1 MKNEEKDL
9 ILHWFEHIAQL
20 STDKKTANGIV
31 MSDEDA
37 FAEIA
42 SLAKDACYYVEK
54 KFVNYV
60 E

>member
-20 STDKKTANGIV
+20 ATDKKTLNGVV

-42 SLAKDACYYVEK
+42 SLAKNACYYIQT
-54 KFVNYV
+54 NISYV